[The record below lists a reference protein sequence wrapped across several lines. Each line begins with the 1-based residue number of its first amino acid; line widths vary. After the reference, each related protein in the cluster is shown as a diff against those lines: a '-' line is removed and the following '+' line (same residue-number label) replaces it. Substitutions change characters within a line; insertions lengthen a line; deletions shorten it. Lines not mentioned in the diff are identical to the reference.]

1 MVGVVAS
8 GMLRRLLIA
17 GFAAVLLA
25 SCNGGDDEGSSPT
38 TTPFDFDATSTTLL
52 PTTPVVAKVLSPEPA
67 SVQGAGGRGMVVAL
81 KFIAQDPTLLP
92 AQFRLGG
99 ALPPPAPAAKPG
111 HNPAFPGLVVGL
123 STTGSALGGPSVN
136 LANLF
141 QVVSPSL
148 QLDGSREVSAVWT
161 NSAVEFGTDV
171 DTTLTAYVVAGT
183 APDTIPPSLT
193 NVDVLSNTVEI
204 TFHIGAGEE
213 SPAIAAGTPTSTA
226 STTPGATIT
235 TRAGAATTTTRA
247 GATTTTTRPA
257 TTTTRASTTVPP
269 STSTTRCTIP
279 ILNTPC

>member
-1 MVGVVAS
+1 
-8 GMLRRLLIA
+8 MLRRLLIA
-17 GFAAVLLA
+17 GLTAVLLA

-38 TTPFDFDATSTTLL
+38 TTSFSFDGTSTTLL

-81 KFIAQDPTLLP
+81 KFSAMDPAVLP
-92 AQFRLGG
+92 AEFRLGG
-99 ALPPPAPAAKPG
+99 ALPPPAPAARPG

-161 NSAVEFGTDV
+161 NSAVDFGTDV

-183 APDTIPPSLT
+183 APDTIPPSLA

-213 SPAIAAGTPTSTA
+213 SPAIGAGTPTSTS
-226 STTPGATIT
+226 STTPRATNT
-235 TRAGAATTTTRA
+235 TRAGATTTTRA
-247 GATTTTTRPA
+247 AATTTTTRPA
-257 TTTTRASTTVPP
+257 TTTTRAPTTVPA
-269 STSTTRCTIP
+269 SSSTTCTIA
-279 ILNTPC
+279 ILRTPC

>member
-1 MVGVVAS
+1 
-8 GMLRRLLIA
+8 MLRRLLLA
-17 GFAAVLLA
+17 GLAAVLLA
-25 SCNGGDDEGSSPT
+25 SCSGGGDEGSVPT

-81 KFIAQDPTLLP
+81 KFSAKDPTVLP
-92 AQFRLGG
+92 AEFRLGG

-123 STTGSALGGPSVN
+123 SSTGSALGGPSVN

-161 NSAVEFGTDV
+161 NSSVDFGSDI

-183 APDTIPPSLT
+183 APDTIPPSQA
-193 NVDVLSNTVEI
+193 NSDVLSNTLEV
-204 TFHIGAGEE
+204 TFHIGAAGDASA
-213 SPAIAAGTPTSTA
+213 SPAVGTPTSTS
-226 STTPGATIT
+226 STTPG
-235 TRAGAATTTTRA
+235 ATTTTRA
-247 GATTTTTRPA
+247 GATTTTRAGATTTTARPA
-257 TTTTRASTTVPP
+257 TTTTRAATATTAAP
-269 STSTTRCTIP
+269 TTTTTRGLLCG
-279 ILNTPC
+279 LLPC

>member
-1 MVGVVAS
+1 
-8 GMLRRLLIA
+8 MLRRLLIA
-17 GFAAVLLA
+17 GLAAVLLA
-25 SCNGGDDEGSSPT
+25 SCSGDDEGSSPT
-38 TTPFDFDATSTTLL
+38 TTSFSFDGTSTTLL

-81 KFIAQDPTLLP
+81 KFSAMDPAVLP
-92 AQFRLGG
+92 AEFRLGG
-99 ALPPPAPAAKPG
+99 ALPPPAPAARPG

-161 NSAVEFGTDV
+161 NSAVDFGTDV
-171 DTTLTAYVVAGT
+171 DTTLIAYVVAGT
-183 APDTIPPSLT
+183 APDTIPPSVA
-193 NVDVLSNTVEI
+193 NIDVLSNTVEV

-226 STTPGATIT
+226 STTPGATTT
-235 TRAGAATTTTRA
+235 TRAGATTTTRA
-247 GATTTTTRPA
+247 AATTTTTRPA
-257 TTTTRASTTVPP
+257 TTTTRPATTVPP
-269 STSTTRCTIP
+269 SSSTTRCTVV
-279 ILNTPC
+279 LLGTPC